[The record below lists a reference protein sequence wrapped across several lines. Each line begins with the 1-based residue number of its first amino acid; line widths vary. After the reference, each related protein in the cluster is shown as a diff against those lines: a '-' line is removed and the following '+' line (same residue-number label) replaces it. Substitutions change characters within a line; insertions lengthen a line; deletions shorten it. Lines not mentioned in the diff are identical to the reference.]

1 MRILD
6 SLRKIVESGLVAIIR
21 VSNVEQAVLAAE
33 ACAEGGVEAIEITFT
48 LPDAHRAI
56 EQLAA
61 RFHGSRVL
69 LGAGTVLDP
78 ETARIAILS
87 GARFI
92 VSPAFSADVSRLCHR
107 YQAPYLPG
115 AGTVTEILHAMEHG
129 AHIVKLFPGESL
141 RPLFVKATLAAIPH
155 APLMPTGGVSVEN
168 VGDWITAG
176 CVAVGVGG
184 SLTAGAKTGDHIA
197 ITRLAK
203 QFLEQIA
210 EARGR

>member
-6 SLRKIVESGLVAIIR
+6 SLGKIVESGLVAIIR
-21 VSNVEQAVLAAE
+21 VLNAEQAVLAAE
-33 ACAEGGVEAIEITFT
+33 ACAEGGVQAIEITFT
-48 LPDAHRAI
+48 VPDAHRAI
-56 EQLAA
+56 EQLAT
-61 RFHGSRVL
+61 RFQGVPVL
-69 LGAGTVLDP
+69 LGAGTVLDS

-92 VSPAFSADVSRLCHR
+92 VSPSFNGNVAKLCHR

-115 AGTVTEILHAMEHG
+115 AGTVTEILHAMEEG
-129 AHIVKLFPGESL
+129 ANIVKVFPGESL
-141 RPLFVKATLAAIPH
+141 GPVFVKATLAAIPH

-168 VGDWITAG
+168 VGDWIRAG

-184 SLTAGAKTGDHIA
+184 SLTAGAKTGNYAA

-203 QFLEQIA
+203 QFLERIA